1 MDETQYNIPCTNHA
15 VNLIKPD
22 LTRFTPETQEKLK
35 KLIEDFNKQYTS
47 INWNRV

>member
-1 MDETQYNIPCTNHA
+1 MEQKQNIACTNHA

-22 LTRFTPETQEKLK
+22 LTKFSPETQEKLK

-47 INWNRV
+47 INWDRV